1 MGFRFNSS
9 DMLATIRIEAK
20 EQLKRLVRS
29 ANTQLGKEL
38 EEAKRRTP
46 VWNPARQV
54 PPGHVPGTLRASG
67 KLEVE
72 QDGRFIRGRISFGDL
87 LDSDEYAFYVHED
100 TEAFHATGQDHFL
113 SSVLNESRPYI
124 LQRIGDGAQL
134 KGRR

>member
-20 EQLKRLVRS
+20 EQPKRLVRS

-72 QDGRFIRGRISFGDL
+72 QDGRFIRGRISFGGL
-87 LDSDEYAFYVHED
+87 AEEYAFFVHED